1 MTAGALSRICTV
13 AANTFRESVRERVLY
28 NLVFFAVLMMLS
40 GLLMREMSI
49 RQDEKIIKDLGLASV
64 EVFGILIAL
73 FVGVSLVSKEI
84 EKRSLYPLL
93 AKPLSRGEFLVGR
106 FAGLSL
112 TLLVNVATMA
122 AGMLLTL
129 ALTSGP
135 PDPMLLVAVFATY
148 LSLLLVVAIAVLFS
162 SLASTTTAAIATFCV
177 LVAGRYSDVIRG
189 MTDVL
194 PGAPRFLIDVL
205 YYGLPNFRNF
215 DLKDRVAYGDPVA
228 AETLLWISGYGVTY
242 IAVAL
247 GCAVLVFS
255 RKEFQ

>member
-1 MTAGALSRICTV
+1 MRSGSLARVRAV
-13 AANTFRESVRERVLY
+13 AANAFRESVRERVLY
-28 NLVFFAVLMMLS
+28 NLVFFAILMMLS
-40 GLLMREMSI
+40 GLLLREMSI
-49 RQDEKIIKDLGLASV
+49 RQDQKIIKDLGLASV

-93 AKPLSRGEFLVGR
+93 AKPLTRGEFLVGR

-112 TLLVNVATMA
+112 TLLVNVSVMTTAMF
-122 AGMLLTL
+122 LTL

-135 PDPMLLVAVFATY
+135 PDPRLLIAVYATY
-148 LSLLLVVAIAVLFS
+148 LSLVLVVAIAVLFS

-177 LVAGRYSDVIRG
+177 VVAGRYSDVIRG

-194 PGAPRFLIDVL
+194 PAAPRLLIAVL

-215 DLKDRVAYGDPVA
+215 DLKDRIVYGESVA
-228 AETLLWISGYGVTY
+228 AADVGLLTLYAALYVSL
-242 IAVAL
+242 AL
-247 GCAVLVFS
+247 GLALLAF
-255 RKEFQ
+255 RRRDLP